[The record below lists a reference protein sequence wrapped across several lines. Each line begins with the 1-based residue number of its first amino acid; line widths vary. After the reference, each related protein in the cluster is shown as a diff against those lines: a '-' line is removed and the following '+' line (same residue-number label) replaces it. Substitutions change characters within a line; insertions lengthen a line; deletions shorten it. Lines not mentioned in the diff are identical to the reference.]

1 MNRARG
7 RHTAAMGAMCS
18 VLLGATVVAAQPST
32 ANQTTCTTTSVG
44 TWSATLCLS
53 VLAEPVTTGPVQVA
67 ATVDVTSGG
76 PRVAKTEF
84 ALRDGYL
91 LTDYEAPYT
100 FELDT
105 ADFVDGAAALRAHA
119 VFRDG
124 SISDPASVDV
134 SFDNGVTTH
143 PQPTGTY
150 TAPARPPSTKTDP
163 LVVAAVGDG
172 AGGEQAATDVTDMI
186 AAWQPGMVSY
196 LGDVYDD
203 GTITE
208 FKNWYGD
215 AQTWYGRFK
224 GITAPVI
231 GNHEYNK
238 TASGSFEADGY
249 FRYWNGVPH
258 HYSFDAG
265 GWHFISLDSTTQYN
279 QTAPGTPQFE
289 WLAQDLAT
297 RSSPC
302 TVVTWHHPLNT
313 VGSEGPSQRL
323 AAMWSLL
330 REHDVTIVLAGH
342 DHQYQHWGP
351 LGGDQQPD
359 ADGVTQMVSGAGG
372 HSSQSITGSDP
383 RVVATAQAYGAL
395 RLEVYPER
403 LDYSYRTP
411 DGSTGKVLD
420 SGFVRC
426 TALSPDTSAPTRPTG
441 LSATLRTTGTA
452 TYSAD
457 LVWSAADDDR
467 GVAQYRVRQNGTV
480 LATLPAG
487 SRSYTARNLAAT
499 TGYSFTVSALDAA
512 GNESPASLP
521 ASVAT
526 PAPTPVTVVAVA
538 EADAYTSEQQPT
550 KNYGRATSL
559 RMDADPATTSHV
571 RFTVAGSHADVTS
584 ARLRVWATSK
594 ATAGIQ
600 VRTGPTTWGETTI
613 TAANAPPSGPLVAT
627 SPPVTTGTWV
637 EVDVTPVVVGDGT
650 YAFRLT
656 TSGATAATL
665 ASREAGAPTAPQLVV
680 SSRPPPD
687 TQAPTVPG
695 GVTATAASQ
704 SHVDVRWTASTDN
717 DAVSFYTVYRDGTLT
732 DTVPAGTHT
741 YVDTDVNA
749 GRTYSYEVDA
759 VDPAG
764 NHSARSATASVS
776 PPDETPPELP
786 DPFDVVLTGPTTV
799 SLRWGAST
807 DNVGIT
813 GYRLKRGSPTLA
825 NLPAGATSFDDDT
838 VQPGRTYTYA
848 LSAADAT
855 GNRSDA
861 VTATITVPQES
872 GGSPPTAPTAVTAT
886 ATGERSV
893 ALEWSP
899 STDDTGLSGYEVFRD
914 GVAVGLA
921 GGSATGWN
929 ETGLSPGTTYAYTL
943 RAIDENAN
951 HSPLSS
957 PPATVTTWLPDTTA
971 PTVPGDVAA
980 AGSGLTSV
988 TVTWSASTD
997 DRGLAGY
1004 RVLRDGTG
1012 VADLPAGQT
1021 SFTDS
1026 GLATGSTHAYQVE
1039 AVDAAGNRSAP
1050 SSSVTARTLVPAPT
1064 TQTFLVGADAYVSSA
1079 SPSSRY
1085 GTATTLRLDGDPVV
1099 SSYLRFTTSNLQ
1111 PVVTSAVLRIHA
1123 NARNTSTVQAR
1134 TAPTTWDEASI
1145 SWLNR
1150 PAPGAAA
1157 GSAPATS
1164 AAGWVDIPVTAS
1176 VTGNGTVSFVL
1187 DQPGTTAVAYQARE
1201 AGATTAAVLV
1211 VTSSY

>member
-1 MNRARG
+1 MIRARG
-7 RHTAAMGAMCS
+7 RHTAALAAAGS
-18 VLLGATVVAAQPST
+18 VLLGATVVAAQPSA
-32 ANQTTCTTTSVG
+32 ANQTTCTTTNAG

-53 VLAEPVTTGPVQVA
+53 VLAEPTTTGPVDVA

-76 PRVAKTEF
+76 PRVAKAEF

-105 ADFVDGAAALRAHA
+105 ADFVDGAGALRAHA

-124 SISDPASVDV
+124 SISDPASVDL
-134 SFDNGVTTH
+134 SFDNGVTTP
-143 PQPTGTY
+143 PQPTGGY

-215 AQTWYGRFK
+215 AQSWYGRFK

-231 GNHEYNK
+231 GNHEYNR
-238 TASGSFEADGY
+238 TASGAFEADGY
-249 FRYWNGVPH
+249 FRYWNDVPH

-279 QTAPGTPQFE
+279 QTAPGTPQYE
-289 WLAQDLAT
+289 WLAQDLANRT
-297 RSSPC
+297 SPC

-351 LGGDQQPD
+351 LDGDQQPD
-359 ADGVTQMVSGAGG
+359 PDGVTQMVSGAGG
-372 HSSQSITGSDP
+372 HSSQSVTGSDP

-403 LDYSYRTP
+403 LDYTYRTP

-426 TALSPDTSAPTRPTG
+426 TALSPDTAVPTAPPG
-441 LSATLRTTGTA
+441 LTATLRTTGTA

-457 LVWSAADDDR
+457 LAWSAADDNR
-467 GVAQYRVRQNGTV
+467 GVAQYRVRQNGAV
-480 LATLPAG
+480 VATLPAT
-487 SRSYTARNLAAT
+487 SRSSTAKNLVAT
-499 TGYSFTVSALDAA
+499 TGYTFTVSALDAA
-512 GNESPASLP
+512 GNESPASTP
-521 ASVAT
+521 AAVTT
-526 PAPTPVTVVAVA
+526 PAPTPVTVVGVA

-559 RMDADPATTSHV
+559 RMDSDPATTSYV

-584 ARLRVWATSK
+584 AKLRVWATSK
-594 ATAGIQ
+594 ATTGIQ
-600 VRTGPTTWGETTI
+600 VRTTGTTWGETTL
-613 TAANAPPSGPLVAT
+613 TAANAPAAGPLLAT
-627 SPPVTTGTWV
+627 TASVTSGTWV
-637 EVDVTPVVVGDGT
+637 EVDVTSAVVGDGL

-656 TSGATAATL
+656 TAGTTAATL
-665 ASREAGAPTAPQLVV
+665 ASREAVASTTPQLVV

-687 TQAPTVPG
+687 TQPPTVPG
-695 GVTATAASQ
+695 GVSAAAASQ
-704 SHVDVRWTASTDN
+704 SHVDLTWTASTDN
-717 DAVSFYTVYRDGTLT
+717 DAVSYYSVYRDGALV
-732 DTVPAGTHT
+732 DTVPAGTHA
-741 YVDTDVNA
+741 YVDVDVNA
-749 GRTYSYEVDA
+749 GRTYTYRVDA
-759 VDPAG
+759 VDAAG
-764 NHSARSATASVS
+764 NRSALSATASVS

-813 GYRLKRGSPTLA
+813 GYRLKRGNPTMA
-825 NLPAGATSFDDDT
+825 NLPAGATSFDDDS
-838 VQPGRTYTYA
+838 VQPGRTYTYS

-872 GGSPPTAPTAVTAT
+872 GGTPPTAPTAVTAT
-886 ATGERSV
+886 PTGERSV
-893 ALEWSP
+893 NLEWSP
-899 STDDTGLSGYEVFRD
+899 STDDTGLSGYEIFRD
-914 GVAVGLA
+914 GVTVGLA
-921 GGSATGWN
+921 GGSATAWN
-929 ETGLSPGTTYAYTL
+929 ETGLAPGTTYAYTL

-951 HSPLSS
+951 HSELSS
-957 PPATVTTWLPDTTA
+957 PPAVVTTWTPDTTA
-971 PTVPGDVAA
+971 PTVPGDVTA

-988 TVTWSASTD
+988 TVAWSASTD

-1004 RVLRDGTG
+1004 RVLRDGVG

-1026 GLATGSTHAYQVE
+1026 GLVTGSTHAYQVE
-1039 AVDAAGNRSAP
+1039 AVDSAGNRSVP
-1050 SSSVTARTLVPAPT
+1050 SSAVTARTLVPAPT

-1099 SSYLRFTTSNLQ
+1099 SSYLRFTTNNLQ
-1111 PVVTSAVLRIHA
+1111 PVVTSAVLRVYA

-1134 TAPTTWDEASI
+1134 SAAPTWDEASMT
-1145 SWLNR
+1145 WANR
-1150 PAPGAAA
+1150 PAPGAVV
-1157 GSAPATS
+1157 GSAPATT
-1164 AAGWVDIPVTAS
+1164 AAGWVDLPVTAA
-1176 VTGNGTVSFVL
+1176 VTSDGTVSFVL
-1187 DQPGTTAVAYQARE
+1187 DQPGSTAVAFQSRE